1 MLVYKGFEKFE
12 LFHQGEWLFLF
23 FLFLKPLL
31 YLTGGF

>member
-1 MLVYKGFEKFE
+1 MLVYKGFDKFE
-12 LFHQGEWLFLF
+12 LFHQGERLFL